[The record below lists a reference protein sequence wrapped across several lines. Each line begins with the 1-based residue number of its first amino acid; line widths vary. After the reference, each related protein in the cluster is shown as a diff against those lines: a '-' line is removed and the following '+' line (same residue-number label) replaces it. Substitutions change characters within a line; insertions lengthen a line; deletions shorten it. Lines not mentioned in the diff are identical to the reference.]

1 MRDVAFNAFKTYCNT
16 AMKIKGE
23 SVKASILDVTGQPDE
38 FIKFAASNK
47 EPSRLEQI
55 LKQKRVESGK
65 VLGPMMNEFLE
76 DLEPKKEV

>member
-55 LKQKRVESGK
+55 L
-65 VLGPMMNEFLE
+65 
-76 DLEPKKEV
+76 